1 MDRFDIRQFAETK
14 QPPQYLSCSWRV
26 RCVTLTFLQ
35 AFLAH
40 NIFFLDEEKLPL
52 LLDCL
57 FTAMRH
63 SQVEVRQTAST
74 TFTLVARFLSETQ
87 QVEVWDQFVKNVE
100 AHPLTGSKSTKA
112 HALIQRHSAVLGMAA
127 LVQSHPYD
135 IPTWMPD
142 RLVEFAAH
150 IHDPMPI
157 KSTVRNTFLAFW
169 RVHQDSWATEQEMF
183 TQEQLNF
190 LVELLA

>member
-63 SQVEVRQTAST
+63 S
-74 TFTLVARFLSETQ
+74 